1 MKRFGSLVRII
12 REMAFSR
19 EVFSFLFIM
28 GWCVVVF
35 TASILMMDRTGEFG
49 ALESIDESTDPRTW
63 FKVTLQHVFRIG
75 FLGDVDF
82 ENIAEGRDEI
92 QNNVLFLYF
101 VTITFM
107 LTIVML
113 NALIAIMSNKYTEKM
128 ALVEVEMLRSRWNMM
143 GETTLLLPILDGIM
157 AMLPRCSC
165 RNRVHPPSRS
175 WNRFSDRP
183 KYLVVATPLAEA
195 PKAGGTA
202 PPGAAPPPLEA
213 RPSASPGSVPF
224 DGRTQVC
231 ELLDAHNKAISAPLR
246 SLQSDVSH
254 HRHAIESHSKPEWAR
269 SLERQ
274 IQAQFQKL
282 ERDMHAA
289 VPAPPPHFAVP
300 PPQEELEPLAP
311 ASHPPELHQT
321 WDTLHSLENSLYRK
335 SPP

>member
-1 MKRFGSLVRII
+1 
-12 REMAFSR
+12 
-19 EVFSFLFIM
+19 
-28 GWCVVVF
+28 
-35 TASILMMDRTGEFG
+35 
-49 ALESIDESTDPRTW
+49 
-63 FKVTLQHVFRIG
+63 
-75 FLGDVDF
+75 
-82 ENIAEGRDEI
+82 
-92 QNNVLFLYF
+92 
-101 VTITFM
+101 
-107 LTIVML
+107 
-113 NALIAIMSNKYTEKM
+113 
-128 ALVEVEMLRSRWNMM
+128 
-143 GETTLLLPILDGIM
+143 
-157 AMLPRCSC
+157 MLPRCSC

-195 PKAGGTA
+195 PKAGGAA

-289 VPAPPPHFAVP
+289 VPAPPRFRA
-300 PPQEELEPLAP
+300 LA
-311 ASHPPELHQT
+311 
-321 WDTLHSLENSLYRK
+321 LHSATDPVECPCAVGIHMLPVYRFFSLAFPAASCPLKAIRNFCWFLSSSGSSELSNSIYFRI
-335 SPP
+335 SR